1 MAKRYLS
8 ITDKIK
14 NYINSQEK
22 PTTIIYDSVENLRT
36 YKNSIAVRIP
46 NDTFCRKLILEL
58 DKPITSTSVNFSGK
72 SYPEYFKDIE
82 PDILNKVDYA
92 VNLKRDVKLQEPS
105 KIVKIEN
112 DEFITLRD

>member
-1 MAKRYLS
+1 M
-8 ITDKIK
+8 ITLKS
-14 NYINSQEK
+14 NQPS
-22 PTTIIYDSVENLRT
+22 SART

-46 NDTFCRKLILEL
+46 NDAFCRKLILEL

-82 PDILNKVDYA
+82 ADILNKVDYA

>member
-1 MAKRYLS
+1 MFCKKKEYSLV
-8 ITDKIK
+8 K
-14 NYINSQEK
+14 NDILDNKHFLFKFWDEEAVS
-22 PTTIIYDSVENLRT
+22 SLR
-36 YKNSIAVRIP
+36 
-46 NDTFCRKLILEL
+46 LILE
-58 DKPITSTSVNFSGK
+58 
-72 SYPEYFKDIE
+72 DIE